1 MWWPRSF
8 MHNLAFES
16 ESSCP
21 APSTVPLVISRGS
34 LCTACSSHYWP
45 QIPRL
50 PHSSQ
55 GGPSAQPVPHIID
68 PKSPDCLIHLKGVP
82 LHSLFLTLLTPNPP
96 TASFISRGSLCTAC
110 SSHIDPKSPDCL
122 IHLKGVPLH
131 SLFLTLLTPN
141 PPTASFI
148 SRGSLC
154 TACSSHYWPQ
164 IPRLPHSSQG
174 GPVAQPV
181 PHVIDAH
188 DAACGGTSARDLLH
202 GDGVGQVVQ
211 TCPSLCL
218 RNVHAQHPQL
228 TQLLHLVGR
237 QNTKWA
243 SSPGGATKHK
253 VSFFTWW
260 GDKTQSELLHLV
272 GRQNTKWASS
282 PGGATKHEVSF
293 FTWWGDKTR
302 SELLHL
308 VGRQNTKWASSP
320 GGATKHKVSFFTWWG
335 DKTQS
340 ELLHLVGRQNTK
352 WASSPGGA
360 TKHKVSFFTWWGDKT
375 QSELLHLVGRQNTKW
390 ASSPGGAT
398 KHKVSFFTWWGDKTQ
413 SELLHLVGRQN
424 TKWASSPGGA
434 TKHKV
439 SFFTWW
445 GDKTQSVFS
454 TNKERKLFVFLAQT
468 TMTVIFGWILQTK
481 HNWTCKVINI

>member
-55 GGPSAQPVPHIID
+55 GGPVAQPVPHI
-68 PKSPDCLIHLKGVP
+68 
-82 LHSLFLTLLTPNPP
+82 
-96 TASFISRGSLCTAC
+96 
-110 SSHIDPKSPDCL
+110 
-122 IHLKGVPLH
+122 
-131 SLFLTLLTPN
+131 
-141 PPTASFI
+141 
-148 SRGSLC
+148 
-154 TACSSHYWPQ
+154 
-164 IPRLPHSSQG
+164 
-174 GPVAQPV
+174 
-181 PHVIDAH
+181 IDAH

-228 TQLLHLVGR
+228 TQ
-237 QNTKWA
+237 
-243 SSPGGATKHK
+243 
-253 VSFFTWW
+253 
-260 GDKTQSELLHLV
+260 
-272 GRQNTKWASS
+272 
-282 PGGATKHEVSF
+282 
-293 FTWWGDKTR
+293 
-302 SELLHL
+302 
-308 VGRQNTKWASSP
+308 
-320 GGATKHKVSFFTWWG
+320 
-335 DKTQS
+335 
-340 ELLHLVGRQNTK
+340 LLHLVGRQNTK

-454 TNKERKLFVFLAQT
+454 TNKERKLFCFFAQT

-481 HNWTCKVINI
+481 HN